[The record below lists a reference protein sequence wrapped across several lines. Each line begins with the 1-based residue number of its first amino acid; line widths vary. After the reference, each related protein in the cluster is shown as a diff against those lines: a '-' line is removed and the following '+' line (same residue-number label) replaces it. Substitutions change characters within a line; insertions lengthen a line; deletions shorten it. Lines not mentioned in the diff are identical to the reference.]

1 MNLVDVLFAQNLS
14 ERQRAPDALD
24 ETKEAADWSEHVA
37 LRLMTIPGRDRP
49 VVRSWCG
56 FAGAT
61 SVIGVTLR
69 QARLGAAKAMGS
81 IMPAEVCAEVDA
93 PAPLV
98 FQTIDHPDTHPKEI
112 ETAIPAP
119 WDDAGAVQRA
129 TVARALVQ
137 AALSMRKD
145 GEAMA
150 DVKYNLEERI
160 ALTRRN
166 ISELT
171 ERAAVANGAAAEERL
186 ANLLSDQQDLL
197 NCLLEQRATRPEP
210 DANQTKSP

>member
-1 MNLVDVLFAQNLS
+1 
-14 ERQRAPDALD
+14 
-24 ETKEAADWSEHVA
+24 
-37 LRLMTIPGRDRP
+37 
-49 VVRSWCG
+49 
-56 FAGAT
+56 
-61 SVIGVTLR
+61 
-69 QARLGAAKAMGS
+69 
-81 IMPAEVCAEVDA
+81 
-93 PAPLV
+93 
-98 FQTIDHPDTHPKEI
+98 
-112 ETAIPAP
+112 
-119 WDDAGAVQRA
+119 
-129 TVARALVQ
+129 
-137 AALSMRKD
+137 
-145 GEAMA
+145 MA